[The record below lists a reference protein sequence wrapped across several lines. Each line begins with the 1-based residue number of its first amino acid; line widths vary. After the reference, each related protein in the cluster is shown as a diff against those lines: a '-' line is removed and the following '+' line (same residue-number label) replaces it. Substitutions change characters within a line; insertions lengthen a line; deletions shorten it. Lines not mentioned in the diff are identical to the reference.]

1 MFHCFIKTI
10 YLSLKMNS
18 EISFYFILVYSKIY
32 VYFKE
37 AEQKKNYKNIPPS
50 LCVC

>member
-18 EISFYFILVYSKIY
+18 EISFYFI
-32 VYFKE
+32 KE